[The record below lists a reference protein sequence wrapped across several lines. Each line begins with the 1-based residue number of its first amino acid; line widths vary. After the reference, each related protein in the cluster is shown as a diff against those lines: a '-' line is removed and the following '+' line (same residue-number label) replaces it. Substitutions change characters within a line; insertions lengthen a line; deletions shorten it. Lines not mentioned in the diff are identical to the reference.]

1 MESLIPTALEPAAVA
16 AMDAIAAPQ
25 DPEAEVALQE
35 TEKRELQEQVLK
47 VFAEIRDDYGAFRRV
62 LGGLGGIAL
71 RQVPGQPFER
81 DQALLEALARRL
93 IPEEWSWTIHRDVE
107 GRLDLR
113 LGVCRP
119 VRIVRVSRRIRP
131 SLGWVTPAM
140 LHRADLWCLLVELSD
155 RQHLEADLRHAA
167 EIARSQACGERIM
180 AAHRLRWQ
188 IRS

>member
-1 MESLIPTALEPAAVA
+1 MRLFKRLLLMVLPDFGAA
-16 AMDAIAAPQ
+16 
-25 DPEAEVALQE
+25 
-35 TEKRELQEQVLK
+35 
-47 VFAEIRDDYGAFRRV
+47 YGAFRGV
-62 LGGLGGIAL
+62 WGGVGGIAL